1 MPKRLTLEE
10 SYEVAFENEREAS
23 AWALKSLARHL
34 FLIEEALFQECA
46 ARELA
51 ESRALFLER
60 RLLGR
65 RCRLRR
71 CVGGIPRDHR
81 LFGSIDLGL
90 LLDGNIAKRVEV
102 LCVGGI
108 HLRSGQ
114 IGLRLCHLGRRHL
127 ACHASRGTCS
137 IRTRRLI
144 LQFGGRHYIKR
155 YQLSAIA
162 GH

>member
-65 RCRLRR
+65 EPPAPAASGVQLKAE
-71 CVGGIPRDHR
+71 
-81 LFGSIDLGL
+81 GL
-90 LLDGNIAKRVEV
+90 PAPQEAAGVVVVRKDGTVQK
-102 LCVGGI
+102 L
-108 HLRSGQ
+108 
-114 IGLRLCHLGRRHL
+114 
-127 ACHASRGTCS
+127 
-137 IRTRRLI
+137 
-144 LQFGGRHYIKR
+144 
-155 YQLSAIA
+155 
-162 GH
+162 